1 MAAPFSADSL
11 PSALNIGLRP
21 WIAAIETATAG
32 LGEHAS
38 AVAASAST
46 GIRRRIVPT
55 PLLDHALVQAR
66 LATDAL
72 AVAVDEQGADA
83 TRLRADAMAALGELI
98 MWLQEAKANSVT
110 KELGLGW

>member
-1 MAAPFSADSL
+1 MAALLSADSL
-11 PSALNIGLRP
+11 PSALGIGLQP
-21 WIAAIETATAG
+21 WIAAIETVTAG

-38 AVAASAST
+38 AVAANAST

-72 AVAVDEQGADA
+72 AVAVDEQRVDA

-110 KELGLGW
+110 EELGLGW